1 MEMKKILIALDNNVG
16 AQKVAAGGYELS
28 EALHAHTIL
37 MHVTSDS
44 TYYSSLNYSPIMGF
58 DAYSTSDVEQTNAV
72 DELKRTAQD
81 YLDNAKLSLGDE
93 TIETVL
99 KEGDYAENILQ
110 TAKEVNAD
118 IIVVGT
124 HSRKGLDKVLLGSVA
139 EKVLRHSTI
148 PLFII
153 PVKAGDEE

>member
-1 MEMKKILIALDNNVG
+1 MKKILIALDNNVG
-16 AQKVAAGGYELS
+16 AQKVAASGYEL
-28 EALHAHTIL
+28 AQVLDAHTIL
-37 MHVTSDS
+37 MHVTTDA

-58 DAYSTSDVEQTNAV
+58 DAYSSSDVEQTNAV
-72 DELKRTAQD
+72 EELKRTAQD
-81 YLDNAKLSLGDE
+81 YLDSAKLSLGDE

-110 TAKEVNAD
+110 TAEELKAD
-118 IIVVGT
+118 IIVLGT

-139 EKVLRHSTI
+139 EKVLRSSTI

-153 PVKAGDEE
+153 PVKTADEE

>member
-16 AQKVAAGGYELS
+16 AQKVAAGGYELAQ
-28 EALHAHTIL
+28 ALDAHTIL

-58 DAYSTSDVEQTNAV
+58 DAYSNSAVEQTNAV
-72 DELKRTAQD
+72 EELKRTAQD
-81 YLDNAKLSLGDE
+81 YLDSAKLSLGDE

-110 TAKEVNAD
+110 TAEELKAD
-118 IIVVGT
+118 IIVLGT

-139 EKVLRHSTI
+139 EKVLRSSTI

-153 PVKAGDEE
+153 PVKTADEE

>member
-1 MEMKKILIALDNNVG
+1 MKTILIALDNNVG
-16 AQKVAAGGYELS
+16 AQKVAASGYELS

-58 DAYSTSDVEQTNAV
+58 DVYSNSDVEQTNAV
-72 DELKRTAQD
+72 EELKRTAQD

-93 TIETVL
+93 TIETIL

-124 HSRKGLDKVLLGSVA
+124 HSRKGLDKVLLGSIA
-139 EKVLRHSTI
+139 EKVLRNSTI

-153 PVKAGDEE
+153 PVKTADEE

>member
-1 MEMKKILIALDNNVG
+1 MKKVLIALDSNAG
-16 AQKVAAGGYELS
+16 TQKVAATGYELS
-28 EALHAHTIL
+28 KALHAHTIL
-37 MHVTSDS
+37 MHVTSDP
-44 TYYSSLNYSPIMGF
+44 TYYSSLNYSPITGF
-58 DAYSTSDVEQTNAV
+58 DAFSDLDVEQTNAV
-72 DELKRTAQD
+72 NKLKRTAQD
-81 YLDNAKLSLGDE
+81 YLDNAKQNLGDE

-110 TAKEVNAD
+110 TAKEMKVD

-139 EKVLRHSTI
+139 EKVLRHTTM

-153 PVKAGDEE
+153 PVKSAEEEE

>member
-16 AQKVAAGGYELS
+16 AQKVAAGGYELAQ
-28 EALHAHTIL
+28 ALQAHTIL
-37 MHVTSDS
+37 MHVTTDA
-44 TYYSSLNYSPIMGF
+44 TYYSSRNYSPIMGF
-58 DAYSTSDVEQTNAV
+58 DTFSNLDVEQTNAV
-72 DELKRTAQD
+72 EKLKITAQN
-81 YLDNAKLSLGDE
+81 YLDDVKLSLDDE

-110 TAKEVNAD
+110 TAEELKAD
-118 IIVVGT
+118 IIVLGT

-139 EKVLRHSTI
+139 EKVLRSSTI

-153 PVKAGDEE
+153 PVKTADEE

>member
-1 MEMKKILIALDNNVG
+1 MKKILIALNNNVG
-16 AQKVAAGGYELS
+16 AQKVAATGYELS
-28 EALHAHTIL
+28 KALDAHTIL
-37 MHVTSDS
+37 MHVTTDV

-58 DAYSTSDVEQTNAV
+58 DVYSNSDVAQTNAV
-72 DELKRTAQD
+72 DELKRRAQD

-110 TAKEVNAD
+110 TAKEMMAD

-124 HSRKGLDKVLLGSVA
+124 HSRKGPDKALRGSVA
-139 EKVLRHSTI
+139 EKVLHHTTI

-153 PVKAGDEE
+153 PVKSAEEE

>member
-16 AQKVAAGGYELS
+16 AQKVAAGGYELAQ
-28 EALHAHTIL
+28 ALHAHTIL
-37 MHVTSDS
+37 MHVTTDA

-58 DAYSTSDVEQTNAV
+58 DTFSNLDVEQTNAV
-72 DELKRTAQD
+72 EKLKITAQN
-81 YLDNAKLSLGDE
+81 YLDDVKLSLDDE

-110 TAKEVNAD
+110 TAEELKAD
-118 IIVVGT
+118 IIVLGT

-139 EKVLRHSTI
+139 EKVLRSSAI

-153 PVKAGDEE
+153 PVKTADEE

>member
-1 MEMKKILIALDNNVG
+1 MKKVLIALDNNAA
-16 AQKVAAGGYELS
+16 AQKVATTGYELS

-58 DAYSTSDVEQTNAV
+58 DAFSNLDVAQTNAV
-72 DELKRTAQD
+72 DELKRRAQD
-81 YLDNAKLSLGDE
+81 YLDNTKLTLADE
-93 TIETVL
+93 AIETVL
-99 KEGDYAENILQ
+99 KEGDYAHNILQ
-110 TAKEVNAD
+110 TAKEMEVD

-124 HSRKGLDKVLLGSVA
+124 HSRKGVDKVLLGSVA
-139 EKVLRHSTI
+139 EKVLQNTTI

-153 PVKAGDEE
+153 PVKSAEEE

>member
-1 MEMKKILIALDNNVG
+1 MKKILIALDNNTG
-16 AQKVAAGGYELS
+16 AQKVAITGYELS
-28 EALHAHTIL
+28 KALHAHTIL

-44 TYYSSLNYSPIMGF
+44 TYYSSLNYSPVMGF
-58 DAYSTSDVEQTNAV
+58 DTYSNLDVEQTNAV
-72 DELKRTAQD
+72 DKLKRTAQD
-81 YLDNAKLSLGDE
+81 YLDNAKLNLGDE

-110 TAKEVNAD
+110 TAKEVKAD

-139 EKVLRHSTI
+139 EKVLHHTTI

-153 PVKAGDEE
+153 PVKTADEE

>member
-1 MEMKKILIALDNNVG
+1 MEMKKILIAPDNNVG
-16 AQKVAAGGYELS
+16 AQKVAAGGYEIAQSLD
-28 EALHAHTIL
+28 AHTIL
-37 MHVTSDS
+37 MHVASDS

-58 DAYSTSDVEQTNAV
+58 DAYSNSDVEQTNAV
-72 DELKRTAQD
+72 EELKRTAQD

-110 TAKEVNAD
+110 TAEELKAD
-118 IIVVGT
+118 IIVLGT

-139 EKVLRHSTI
+139 EKVLRSSTI

-153 PVKAGDEE
+153 PVKTADEE